1 MFIIN
6 LKTQGGQRMNAIK
19 LLAIVALTAVSSI
32 TFTSA
37 QSTKQRREVA
47 EHLQDVSVTIKS
59 KSRYS
64 SSEGSG
70 AMIIREIDGKQVT
83 FVWTAAHVIDNLRKV
98 RNVIEGGAPVKL
110 IEFDDVSIV
119 KELVE
124 KGRRVG
130 EMKMDAKV
138 IKYSDYRDG
147 HDLALLMVRATDYA
161 KSGVEFSLSD
171 QNDGI
176 IPIGTDLIHVGSLLG
191 QMGANSMTTGIIS
204 QVGRTLDKYEYDQT
218 TVTAFPGSS
227 GGGVYLQNGKYV
239 GMIVRGAGEGFNLMV
254 PVRRMISWATKNDI
268 MWAIDPSEEMPSM
281 DEILSM
287 QIEDSGLIKSS
298 INNLEDE
305 KSYQKIFPFRIKITP
320 NEKYRPSSKILKQLP
335 LEDFEP
341 MFDELRPSFE
351 LKY

>member
-1 MFIIN
+1 
-6 LKTQGGQRMNAIK
+6 MNAIK
-19 LLAIVALTAVSSI
+19 LFTIVTLSVFSASTLLG
-32 TFTSA
+32 A
-37 QSTKQRREVA
+37 QSSKQKQEIA
-47 EHLQDVSVTIKS
+47 DHLQDVSVTIKA
-59 KSRYS
+59 KAKYS

-70 AMIIREIDGKQVT
+70 AMIIREIDGKKVT
-83 FVWTAAHVIDNLRKV
+83 FVWTAAHVVDNLRKV
-98 RNVIEGGAPVKL
+98 RNVIEAGAPVKL
-110 IEFDDVSIV
+110 IEFGDVSIV

-161 KSGVEFSLSD
+161 KSGVEFYLNEE
-171 QNDGI
+171 NDGI

-191 QMGANSMTTGIIS
+191 QMGANSMTKGIVS

-227 GGGVYLQNGKYV
+227 GGGVYLENGKYV

-254 PVRRMISWATKNDI
+254 PVRRMIEWAKKNDI
-268 MWAIDPSEEMPSM
+268 LWAIDPKEEMPSL

-287 QIEDSGLIKSS
+287 QIEDSGIVRSMGDGS
-298 INNLEDE
+298 DE
-305 KSYQKIFPFRIKITP
+305 QSLQKMFPFRIKETI
-320 NEKYRPSSKILKQLP
+320 NNRFISSDRILKQLP
-335 LEDFEP
+335 YDNFMP
-341 MFDELRPSFE
+341 DYELKPSFKLE
-351 LKY
+351 Y